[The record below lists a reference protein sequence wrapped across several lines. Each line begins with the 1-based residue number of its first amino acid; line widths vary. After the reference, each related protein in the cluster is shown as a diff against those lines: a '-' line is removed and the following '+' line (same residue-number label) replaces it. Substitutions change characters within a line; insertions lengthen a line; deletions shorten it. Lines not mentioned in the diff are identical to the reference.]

1 MNHECFFRCCLIAH
15 SDWCLKLIADNFRC
29 RNNACCRSNTIISCN
44 NSVCIAG
51 SRWSHAS
58 CNQRCYTVISYSSSN
73 SCSDS
78 GYDMSCF
85 HRGPCILWGW
95 VAAALLEMEIRSWAD
110 TVSVFW
116 ETSRQ
121 STGRPSSEWIWLEL
135 SVSKERKKK
144 DCFRRNMAEGQP
156 WERMNMK
163 SEWKKG
169 SYLQIHTYVHTRSNM
184 TDIIADI

>member
-144 DCFRRNMAEGQP
+144 IVLGETWRKANP
-156 WERMNMK
+156 ER
-163 SEWKKG
+163 EWIWNLNGKKAVT
-169 SYLQIHTYVHTRSNM
+169 YRYIHTYTHAQIWQT
-184 TDIIADI
+184 